1 MEGEDRIE
9 YNGIERKNSL
19 ECSLSC
25 AHHDDCKTW
34 HFFQENRKCFRYRAS
49 WQESLDNYLLQSPH
63 NIAGSQK
70 CYGGKQLKRS
80 YKIIVY
86 NFIIYSNQFEYELL

>member
-34 HFFQENRKCFRYRAS
+34 HFFQKDNKCLRYRAS
-49 WQESLDNYLLQSPH
+49 
-63 NIAGSQK
+63 
-70 CYGGKQLKRS
+70 CC
-80 YKIIVY
+80 KIIELYVPNVY
-86 NFIIYSNQFEYELL
+86 NGLFKHIMNSFAIIFN